1 MYQGRD
7 KCAEKIQGLALDLEK
22 DRYSC
27 EGRME
32 ELCDRVH
39 VSRRVHTPVR
49 LDYLS
54 QSTCM

>member
-1 MYQGRD
+1 VYQGRD

-32 ELCDRVH
+32 KSCVIGFTYRVGFTH
-39 VSRRVHTPVR
+39 
-49 LDYLS
+49 L
-54 QSTCM
+54 